1 MTNVFEFVSETFSH
15 PAAQVISNFVAV
27 QHSAED
33 TFGDLVNI
41 AAVNACGTSDEFNAA
56 LLPGEIEVCQFVE
69 RSEPGS
75 VSYRHKDGTLDA
87 RKGNNG
93 WKVDKAIRA
102 LSGGSSSYSSAKS
115 VIGKALDKGIALYVD
130 GKSKGKS
137 QLEKEIKNSKEASD
151 IATDST
157 PKSEI
162 EKARIVLGT
171 LDKVYGK
178 LTLEEQDTIR
188 QEVYDMFNRH
198 VVEDAA

>member
-1 MTNVFEFVSETFSH
+1 MANVFEFVSETFSH

-69 RSEPGS
+69 RDASGS

-102 LSGGSSSYSSAKS
+102 LTVRSTYSSAKS
-115 VIGKALDKGIALYVD
+115 VICKALDNGIALYVD

-137 QLEKEIKNSKEASD
+137 QLEKEIKKRKEASD

-178 LTLEEQDTIR
+178 LTPEEQYTIR
-188 QEVYDMFNRH
+188 QEVYEMFNRH
-198 VVEDAA
+198 EMGDAA